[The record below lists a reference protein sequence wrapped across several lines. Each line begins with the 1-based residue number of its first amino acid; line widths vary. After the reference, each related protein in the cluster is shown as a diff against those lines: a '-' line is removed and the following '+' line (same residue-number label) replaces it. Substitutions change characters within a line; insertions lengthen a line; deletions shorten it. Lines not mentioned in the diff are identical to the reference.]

1 MDIELNKKW
10 IAGCYKH
17 YLKNVEFDTNYWN
30 KWMIGCLN
38 KFKEN
43 ENKNSTT
50 STEDKGWS
58 IDLETVLFSL
68 NRGI

>member
-10 IAGCYKH
+10 IVGCYKY
-17 YLKNVEFDTNYWN
+17 YLNNVEHDTNYWN

-43 ENKNSTT
+43 EKQNRST
-50 STEDKGWS
+50 STEDKGWCT
-58 IDLETVLFSL
+58 DLERILFSIT
-68 NRGI
+68 RAI

>member
-10 IAGCYKH
+10 IVGCYKY
-17 YLKNVEFDTNYWN
+17 YLNNVEHDTNYWN
-30 KWMIGCLN
+30 KWMTGCFN
-38 KFKEN
+38 KFKQN
-43 ENKNSTT
+43 ENKNSST

-58 IDLETVLFSL
+58 IDVETVLFSL